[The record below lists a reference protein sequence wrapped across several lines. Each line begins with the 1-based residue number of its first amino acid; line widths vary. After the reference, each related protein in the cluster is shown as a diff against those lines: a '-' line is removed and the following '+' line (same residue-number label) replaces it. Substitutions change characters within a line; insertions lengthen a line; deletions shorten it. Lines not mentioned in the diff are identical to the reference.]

1 MPRGGLLLALLMSL
15 TAMESAP
22 TDSTS
27 SHSGAPSSS
36 PSTNEDSTSG
46 HSSAPSSSPST
57 NEVAGSTP
65 GLTRC
70 CCNTGC
76 PEVVSGDSPFIS
88 LSPTTDSALHQS
100 NDTCPEGVF
109 CLNKYYLIAG
119 ALGICVVSALLS
131 CHITV
136 CFFKVCQGKKK
147 KETEGDDG
155 EISLQY
161 ASLQNLAT
169 KDGSD
174 AVGRTEEDAEK
185 KTCYASVADL
195 KSEVQAMDEQD
206 TSGMDPQGNP

>member
-27 SHSGAPSSS
+27 SHSG
-36 PSTNEDSTSG
+36 
-46 HSSAPSSSPST
+46 APSSSPST

-136 CFFKVCQGKKK
+136 CFFKVCQ
-147 KETEGDDG
+147 EW
-155 EISLQY
+155 
-161 ASLQNLAT
+161 
-169 KDGSD
+169 
-174 AVGRTEEDAEK
+174 
-185 KTCYASVADL
+185 KTNTSSGPRVFAHRWHGCLTQTQRRYSAKSTAADL
-195 KSEVQAMDEQD
+195 LVQPSTHWLREKQANNGLQIYVR
-206 TSGMDPQGNP
+206 GKPQRAGKNMFAKISSITGLSHRLP